1 MYNDN
6 IEKRRTPQRMMM
18 DNKIQTNFD
27 NTKFLARIPQTVY
40 QTKNPDLK
48 RHYPEMW
55 GRDLDNHYD
64 P

>member
-1 MYNDN
+1 
-6 IEKRRTPQRMMM
+6 M